1 MENPETVQFLRT
13 IHHRA
18 VFGQTFECTNPEEH
32 TQQKNMRTEN
42 QGGIKDDFRNWERVP
57 IPKW

>member
-1 MENPETVQFLRT
+1 MEDPETVQFLRA

-42 QGGIKDDFRNWERVP
+42 
-57 IPKW
+57 